1 MAIAERVTTLDIPTR
16 NGRNSEQIRYQASL
30 HGWKRWIAMAKTPTT
45 LPRWALFLSNGALI
59 ATVIIGAISFGK
71 SAGRTEAA
79 LTNSA
84 QVPQIQAQLTTLQTS
99 INELAK
105 SQVEFNKGMSDR
117 VSKLEE
123 GKSSNIALQTKV
135 DALTSQLGS
144 VWAVA
149 ESSRGDV
156 KELKGTVNTLIQ
168 IQQQRKDD
176 K

>member
-1 MAIAERVTTLDIPTR
+1 MATAQKTLDITRSNR
-16 NGRNSEQIRYQASL
+16 NGSAANQLQETL
-30 HGWKRWIAMAKTPTT
+30 HGWRRWVAIVKQPTT
-45 LPRWALFLSNGALI
+45 LPRWAVFISNGALI

-79 LTNSA
+79 LANSA
-84 QVPQIQAQLTTLQTS
+84 QVPQIQAQLTTLQSS
-99 INELAK
+99 INDLAK
-105 SQVEFNKGMSDR
+105 SQVEFNKGINDR

-123 GKSSNIALQTKV
+123 GKSSNIALAAKV

-144 VWAVA
+144 VWATA

-168 IQQQRKDD
+168 MQQRKED